1 MNITLVLIIII
12 CCIII
17 CILAMKNKKNNEI
30 IERYGNVID
39 KKTSV
44 TNEQR
49 EELNKYEWLLNKNVK
64 GNEYIQNIVKNK
76 DGDIIIV
83 VIQEISFLNMAIKY
97 DNYMND
103 SQDTFVVCLM
113 IALVIGLTLVVV
125 IVIILSAIF
134 NDIKQLKKEIELIEY
149 VKAEEENEN

>member
-1 MNITLVLIIII
+1 
-12 CCIII
+12 
-17 CILAMKNKKNNEI
+17 
-30 IERYGNVID
+30 
-39 KKTSV
+39 
-44 TNEQR
+44 
-49 EELNKYEWLLNKNVK
+49 
-64 GNEYIQNIVKNK
+64 
-76 DGDIIIV
+76 
-83 VIQEISFLNMAIKY
+83 MAIKY